1 MPAALSRSLS
11 LVTPVS
17 TAPSARASAVVC
29 CDPGS
34 QRLMRQIERLAPSD
48 ASILIVGESGTG
60 KELMAR
66 SLHAHSGRKGP
77 FVAVN
82 CGALSST
89 LAEAEL
95 FGHEA
100 GSFTGA
106 TGTRAGWFETAN
118 GGTLLLDEIA
128 DLSLDLQVKIL
139 RVLQEREV
147 VRVGS
152 RKAIP
157 IDVRLIAATNVDLS
171 EAVAAG
177 RFRLD
182 LYYRLNVASIP
193 VAPLRDRPGDILPLV
208 QHFLDAYGQRLRVT
222 QPSLDADAQKA
233 LLAHAWPGNIREL
246 ENVIHFALL
255 VSPDGT
261 IRTEHLRFTA
271 PPAAAPI
278 AQPASASVHTAG
290 TDASLDPLLAPLD
303 RLFQSPPSQLF
314 PRVEE
319 LIVRRAYAHCRGNQ
333 VQAARLLGVSRNVL
347 RTQLK
352 RFGLIASET
361 SSPPYPSLAEN
372 SPCH

>member
-11 LVTPVS
+11 LVTPLS
-17 TAPSARASAVVC
+17 DAPATRASAVAC
-29 CDPGS
+29 CDPSS
-34 QRLMRQIERLAPSD
+34 QRLRHQIERLGPSD
-48 ASILIVGESGTG
+48 ASILVIGESGTG
-60 KELMAR
+60 KELTAR
-66 SLHAHSGRKGP
+66 SLHAHSRRKGP

-82 CGALSST
+82 CGALSAT

-106 TGTRAGWFETAN
+106 TAARPGWFETAN

-152 RKAIP
+152 RKPIP
-157 IDVRLIAATNVDLS
+157 IDVRLIAATNVDLG

-182 LYYRLNVASIP
+182 LYYRLNVASIS
-193 VAPLRDRPGDILPLV
+193 VAPLRDRPGDILPLA
-208 QHFLDAYGQRLRVT
+208 QHFLATYGERLRVL
-222 QPSLDADAQKA
+222 QPSLEIEAQEA
-233 LLAHAWPGNIREL
+233 LRAYAWPGNIREL

-255 VSPDGT
+255 VSPDGK
-261 IRTEHLRFTA
+261 IRAEHLRFTGPASVTA
-271 PPAAAPI
+271 PPA
-278 AQPASASVHTAG
+278 SA
-290 TDASLDPLLAPLD
+290 DASLDPLLAPLD

-319 LIVRRAYAHCRGNQ
+319 LIVRRAYAHCHGNQ

-352 RFGLIASET
+352 RFGLIASEASAPT
-361 SSPPYPSLAEN
+361 SYPSLAEN